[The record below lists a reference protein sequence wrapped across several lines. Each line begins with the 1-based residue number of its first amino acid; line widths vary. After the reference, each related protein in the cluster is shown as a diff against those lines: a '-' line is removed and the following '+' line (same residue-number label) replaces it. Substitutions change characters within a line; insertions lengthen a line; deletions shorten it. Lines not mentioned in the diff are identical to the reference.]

1 MIKNDLK
8 IFESVICFSVNLKAF
23 SLKNQA
29 DFIQSIDLKRNLI
42 LNLYNINKAQRFHLQ
57 KKKLFTTS
65 HKHYFYFKFYLQ
77 KKNFIYKKLHKLTE
91 HFQLN

>member
-57 KKKLFTTS
+57 KKNFL
-65 HKHYFYFKFYLQ
+65 LQ
-77 KKNFIYKKLHKLTE
+77 VISTIFILSFIYKRKTLFTKSST
-91 HFQLN
+91 NSPSTSN